1 MEIKKQAV
9 AGTLESSDCQITIRP
24 NPGTGIDI
32 DLESDVKMM
41 FGETIL
47 ETVRK
52 TLEEFGV
59 TSAEVEIRDKGALD
73 CVIKS
78 RMQCVI
84 CRGAE
89 ERYDWSKEDEKE
101 WQKKQS
107 V

>member
-1 MEIKKQAV
+1 MEIKKPAV

-24 NPGTGIDI
+24 NPGNGIDI

-41 FGETIL
+41 FGESIL

-73 CVIKS
+73 CTIKA
-78 RMQCVI
+78 RVE
-84 CRGAE
+84 GAVFRSAGQME
-89 ERYDWSKEDEKE
+89 HLPWGGAIRP
-101 WQKKQS
+101 
-107 V
+107 